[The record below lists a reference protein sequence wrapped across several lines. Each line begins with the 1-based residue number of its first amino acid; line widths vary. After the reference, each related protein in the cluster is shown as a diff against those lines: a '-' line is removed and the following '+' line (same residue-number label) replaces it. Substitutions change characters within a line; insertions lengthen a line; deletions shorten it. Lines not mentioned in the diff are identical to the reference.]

1 MIDLRLAMIAE
12 HYELE
17 PQLNVLQEECAELIQ
32 AVSKYR
38 RDGMKLESV
47 PSGLIEEIADV
58 EIMLEQT
65 RILLGEHVNREIDR
79 RKNDKINEAF
89 QILNSWS
96 EAESEG
102 HDNDG

>member
-1 MIDLRLAMIAE
+1 MTDMCLAFIANHYGID
-12 HYELE
+12 

-58 EIMLEQT
+58 EIMLEQA
-65 RILLGEHVNREIDR
+65 RILLGDHVNCEIDR
-79 RKNDKINEAF
+79 RKTEKIIRQLER
-89 QILNSWS
+89 IRS
-96 EAESEG
+96 EEK
-102 HDNDG
+102 